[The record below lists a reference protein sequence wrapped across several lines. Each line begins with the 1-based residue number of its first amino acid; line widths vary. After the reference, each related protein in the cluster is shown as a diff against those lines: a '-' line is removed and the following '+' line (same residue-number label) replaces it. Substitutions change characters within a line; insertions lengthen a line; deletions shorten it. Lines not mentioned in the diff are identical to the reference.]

1 MASINKAIIVGF
13 LGQEPKIS
21 TLQSGTK
28 VAQFS
33 VATTERGYTLQ
44 NGTQM
49 PDRTEWH
56 NIVLWGKIAEVAGTY
71 LHKGS
76 SVYVE
81 GKIRT
86 RNYDDSNGIKRYVT
100 EIHGDVLQ
108 MLDRR
113 QESGTQRQQTQQQQQ
128 TYYGQQP
135 YGGGYMQQQD
145 NDEPP
150 F

>member
-13 LGQEPKIS
+13 VGQEPKTD
-21 TLQSGTK
+21 TLQSGVK
-28 VAQFS
+28 VTSFS
-33 VATTERGYTLQ
+33 VATTEKGYTLQ
-44 NGTQM
+44 NGTQV

-76 SVYVE
+76 SVYIE

-86 RNYDDSNGIKRYVT
+86 RSYEDRNGVKRYVT
-100 EIHGDVLQ
+100 EIHADIMQ
-108 MLDRR
+108 MLDRK
-113 QESGTQRQQTQQQQQ
+113 QETNQQQQYNQQQQQ
-128 TYYGQQP
+128 PFPPRVDANGNP
-135 YGGGYMQQQD
+135 QD
-145 NDEPP
+145 DLP

>member
-28 VAQFS
+28 VTQFS

-44 NGTQM
+44 NGTQV

>member
-13 LGQEPKIS
+13 VGQEPKTD
-21 TLQSGTK
+21 TLQSGAK
-28 VAQFS
+28 VTSFS
-33 VATTERGYTLQ
+33 VATTEKGYTTQ
-44 NGTQM
+44 SGTTI

-76 SVYVE
+76 SVYIE

-86 RNYDDSNGIKRYVT
+86 RSYEDRNGVKRYVT
-100 EIHGDVLQ
+100 EIHADVMQ
-108 MLDRR
+108 MLDRK
-113 QESGTQRQQTQQQQQ
+113 QETNQQQQQ
-128 TYYGQQP
+128 PFPPRVDANGNP
-135 YGGGYMQQQD
+135 QD
-145 NDEPP
+145 DDLP

>member
-13 LGQEPKIS
+13 VGQEPKID
-21 TLQSGTK
+21 TLQSDVK
-28 VAQFS
+28 IASFS
-33 VATTERGYTLQ
+33 VATTEKGYTTQ
-44 NGTQM
+44 SGTTI

-56 NIVLWGKIAEVAGTY
+56 SIVLWGKLAEVAGNY

-86 RNYDDSNGIKRYVT
+86 RSYDDKNGIKRYVT
-100 EIHGDVLQ
+100 EIHGDIMQ
-108 MLDRR
+108 MLDRK
-113 QESGTQRQQTQQQQQ
+113 SDGGNQQQ
-128 TYYGQQP
+128 YIGQSANSS
-135 YGGGYMQQQD
+135 GED
-145 NDEPP
+145 DDLP

>member
-44 NGTQM
+44 NGTQV

-113 QESGTQRQQTQQQQQ
+113 QETNSTRQQTVQTQQQQS
-128 TYYGQQP
+128 YYGQQQ
-135 YGGGYMQQQD
+135 YGGYTSPD

>member
-13 LGQEPKIS
+13 VGQEPKID
-21 TLQSGTK
+21 TLQSGVK
-28 VAQFS
+28 IASFS
-33 VATTERGYTLQ
+33 VATIEKGYTTQ
-44 NGTQM
+44 SGTTI

-56 NIVLWGKIAEVAGTY
+56 NIVLWGKLAEVAGNY

-86 RNYDDSNGIKRYVT
+86 RSYDDRNGIKRYVT
-100 EIHGDVLQ
+100 EIHGDIMQ
-108 MLDRR
+108 MLDRK
-113 QESGTQRQQTQQQQQ
+113 SDGGNQQQ
-128 TYYGQQP
+128 YIGQSANSS
-135 YGGGYMQQQD
+135 GGSTNPED
-145 NDEPP
+145 DDLP